1 MDLVTAIKAPIAPP
15 VAIPGLT
22 HNFVQWLSITA
33 LENEYATL
41 PPSYD
46 QIFSLTV
53 RAPVQRLLIAYTVDL
68 IRVLRE
74 LFDITLRPDAKLVTT
89 WRDLKEAFE
98 TYEQSHSRQHIHRSI
113 CSKSSQDGWIV
124 TASDIRKKLRE
135 LVNI

>member
-1 MDLVTAIKAPIAPP
+1 MAFDDCSGKRVRYLVTHSCDPIL
-15 VAIPGLT
+15 I
-22 HNFVQWLSITA
+22 
-33 LENEYATL
+33 
-41 PPSYD
+41 
-46 QIFSLTV
+46 LTV
-53 RAPVQRLLIAYTVDL
+53 MDRAPVQRLLIAYTVDL

-135 LVNI
+135 LLEK